1 VYRTPSDVWQA
12 ALVRKPLL
20 LVAALAVVAVV
31 VVGILQATGGS
42 DDGGDTKPLT
52 RAEVT
57 KPLPGA
63 PARLAALHRRAGEL
77 VPGGAKAFDAQLRE
91 LRGTPVVVNLWASWC
106 GPCRFELPFLQ
117 RQYLQHGTRVAFL
130 GVNTDDAA
138 AGARRML
145 RDLPAPYPSVVDA
158 RSSVAGRL
166 HTRGLP
172 VTAYYDRQGKLNYV
186 HQGAYPS
193 EAQLAAD
200 IKRYAGA

>member
-1 VYRTPSDVWQA
+1 M
-12 ALVRKPLL
+12 
-20 LVAALAVVAVV
+20 ALA
-31 VVGILQATGGS
+31 ATS
-42 DDGGDTKPLT
+42 VPTAEQIE
-52 RAEVT
+52 RAEVF
-57 KPLPGA
+57 
-63 PARLAALHRRAGEL
+63 ARERFVHAGEVATDVLAAGSARRRAL
-77 VPGGAKAFDAQLRE
+77 DAALRE